1 MQFLLL
7 LIIFII
13 ILFFIYL
20 YQYNI
25 LTLRKITET
34 WQDYT
39 LNPYNYVLSGKDPL
53 YFYRY
58 DRFRRPY
65 RDGFKFFQSYPTPHM
80 SSFQ

>member
-1 MQFLLL
+1 MLLSL
-7 LIIFII
+7 FII
-13 ILFFIYL
+13 LVIILLCL
-20 YQYNI
+20 YNFR
-25 LTLRKITET
+25 TSTET

-65 RDGFKFFQSYPTPHM
+65 RDGFKFYQSYPTPHM
-80 SSFQ
+80 SSFP